1 MYRTCPESALAII
14 AVVVINFPLVF
25 PRYGSYGLHIGDQL
39 CVQCVSL
46 FAVAGVYC
54 AYL

>member
-1 MYRTCPESALAII
+1 MYRTCPDSALAIV
-14 AVVVINFPLVF
+14 AVVVINSPLVF
-25 PRYGSYGLHIGDQL
+25 LHYGSYGLHIENQL